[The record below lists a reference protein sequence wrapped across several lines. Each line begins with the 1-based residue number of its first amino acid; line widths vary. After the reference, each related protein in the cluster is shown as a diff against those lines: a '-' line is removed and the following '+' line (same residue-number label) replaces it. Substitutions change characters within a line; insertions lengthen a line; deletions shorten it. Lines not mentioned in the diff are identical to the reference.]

1 VLAQTI
7 RTGIIRVLADTLAQA
22 SQPMDATEIN
32 AAAPGPHPDR
42 ATPDT
47 STTWYR
53 RVGLWRALTGMA
65 IALALASAMVALEMS
80 SELLQRSSYYHH
92 RLLRLT
98 GHIHEMRGQIDTADR
113 QIADMRDEVAARQ
126 DLPLILAASDVRLF
140 RLNPPTGGD
149 GKGFVAMSRK
159 VGNAVIEVSDLPHL
173 NVEQNYTLWWVFTRR
188 APFRAVDFRLAAD
201 GHATAAAKLPSPEGE
216 VTAALVTV
224 ETGDQHP
231 TPGGTVKLRGVASK
245 PVAKSATKRK

>member
-1 VLAQTI
+1 
-7 RTGIIRVLADTLAQA
+7 
-22 SQPMDATEIN
+22 MDATEIN
-32 AAAPGPHPDR
+32 AAAPGPHPNR

-47 STTWYR
+47 SNAWYR
-53 RVGLWRALTGMA
+53 RVALWRALTGMA

-80 SELLQRSSYYHH
+80 SELLQRSSYYRH

-140 RLNPPTGGD
+140 PLNPPTGGE

-159 VGNAVIEVSDLPHL
+159 VGNAVIEVTDLPQL
-173 NVEQNYTLWWVFTRR
+173 KMEQNYTLWWTFTRR
-188 APFRAVDFRLAAD
+188 APSRAVDFRVAAD
-201 GHATAAAKLPSPEGE
+201 GHATAAAKMPSPGGE

-224 ETGDQHP
+224 ETDVEHP
-231 TPGGTVKLRGVASK
+231 TPGGAIKLRGVASK
-245 PVAKSATKRK
+245 PVAKSTMKRK

>member
-1 VLAQTI
+1 
-7 RTGIIRVLADTLAQA
+7 
-22 SQPMDATEIN
+22 MDATEIN
-32 AAAPGPHPDR
+32 AAGPGPQPNR
-42 ATPDT
+42 GT
-47 STTWYR
+47 SDSASAWYR

-113 QIADMRDEVAARQ
+113 QIADMRDDAAARQ
-126 DLPLILAASDVRLF
+126 DLPTILAASDVRLF
-140 RLNPPTGGD
+140 RLNPPAGGA

-159 VGNAVIEVSDLPHL
+159 VGNAVIEVTDLPQL
-173 NVEQNYTLWWVFTRR
+173 NVEQNYTLWWISARR
-188 APFRAVDFRLAAD
+188 APSRAADFRVAAD
-201 GHATAAAKLPSPEGE
+201 GHATAAAKLPAPEDE
-216 VTAALVTV
+216 VKAALVTV
-224 ETGDQHP
+224 ETDVSRA
-231 TPGGTVKLRGVASK
+231 TPAGSIKLRGVAAK

>member
-1 VLAQTI
+1 
-7 RTGIIRVLADTLAQA
+7 
-22 SQPMDATEIN
+22 MDATEIN
-32 AAAPGPHPDR
+32 ADAPGPQPNR
-42 ATPDT
+42 AASDP
-47 STTWYR
+47 SGAWYR
-53 RVGLWRALTGMA
+53 RVALWRALTGMA

-140 RLNPPTGGD
+140 PLNPPTGGE

-159 VGNAVIEVSDLPHL
+159 VGNAVIEVTDLPQL
-173 NVEQNYTLWWVFTRR
+173 KMEQNYTLWWTFTRR
-188 APFRAVDFRLAAD
+188 APSRAVDFRVAAD
-201 GHATAAAKLPSPEGE
+201 GHATAAAKMPSPGGE
-216 VTAALVTV
+216 VTVALVTV
-224 ETGDQHP
+224 ETDVEHP
-231 TPGGTVKLRGVASK
+231 TPGGAIKLRGVASK
-245 PVAKSATKRK
+245 PVAKSTMKRK

>member
-1 VLAQTI
+1 
-7 RTGIIRVLADTLAQA
+7 
-22 SQPMDATEIN
+22 MDATEIN
-32 AAAPGPHPDR
+32 ADAPGPQPNR
-42 ATPDT
+42 AASDP
-47 STTWYR
+47 SGAWYR
-53 RVGLWRALTGMA
+53 RVALWRALTGMA

-113 QIADMRDEVAARQ
+113 QIADMRDDVAERQ

-140 RLNPPTGGD
+140 RLNPPAGGV

-159 VGNAVIEVSDLPHL
+159 VGNAVIEVTDLPQL
-173 NVEQNYTLWWVFTRR
+173 NAEQNYTLWWISARH
-188 APFRAVDFRLAAD
+188 APSRAVDFRIAAD
-201 GHATAAAKLPSPEGE
+201 GHATAAAKLPSPEE
-216 VTAALVTV
+216 QVTAALVTV
-224 ETGDQHP
+224 ETAGDRP
-231 TPGGTVKLRGVASK
+231 TPGGSIKLRGVASK